1 MMHYCPVSE
10 RLQRQALTTR
20 TNVALNKNS
29 YAYLI
34 PTTIGLLLLIALIL
48 VWTFIIWPSAHFNPI
63 AEKIALI
70 SSPALAIILMV
81 WGWHTRNSRF
91 LRKKPL
97 DRLKVFFGLLIA
109 SGLVMDAL
117 LSVVILLTSTVFS
130 SYVTSY
136 EYAAGGRHNCAGIRV
151 FDTEVNKQIKI
162 CRTSYYGEQGWVRV
176 EKRSGPLGI
185 VVIDTTR
192 L

>member
-1 MMHYCPVSE
+1 M
-10 RLQRQALTTR
+10 
-20 TNVALNKNS
+20 NKNS

-34 PTTIGLLLLIALIL
+34 PTTIGLLLFTALIL
-48 VWTFIIWPSAHFNPI
+48 VWIFIIWPSAHFNPI

-81 WGWHTRNSRF
+81 WGWHTSNSRF

-97 DRLKVFFGLLIA
+97 
-109 SGLVMDAL
+109 
-117 LSVVILLTSTVFS
+117 
-130 SYVTSY
+130 
-136 EYAAGGRHNCAGIRV
+136 E
-151 FDTEVNKQIKI
+151 
-162 CRTSYYGEQGWVRV
+162 
-176 EKRSGPLGI
+176 I